1 MNVLVFFG
9 GVLSFEVHL
18 YLALLFRRDDFF
30 RSDSS
35 LACSFVPQGLF
46 LPPGFIPSL
55 LFSSAGIIFFARMH
69 LYRTLLLHRD
79 YFTPVRCISIWLF
92 CSAGM
97 IFSFRI
103 HPWLALF
110 FRRDDFFCSD
120 SSLSCSF
127 LPQGLFLPSG
137 CIPGLL
143 FSSAGIISSFR
154 IHPWLA
160 LFFCRDDFFHPDA
173 SLNDRFCVQGCIL
186 PTKCIPDE
194 LFFRT
199 EIITCLIAEKNQ
211 KTLYFQR
218 LHPLSLK
225 VQGS

>member
-1 MNVLVFFG
+1 M
-9 GVLSFEVHL
+9 
-18 YLALLFRRDDFF
+18 
-30 RSDSS
+30 
-35 LACSFVPQGLF
+35 
-46 LPPGFIPSL
+46 
-55 LFSSAGIIFFARMH
+55 LFSSAGM
-69 LYRTLLLHRD
+69 
-79 YFTPVRCISIWLF
+79 IS
-92 CSAGM
+92 SA
-97 IFSFRI
+97 RI

-110 FRRDDFFCSD
+110 FRRDDFFHPD
-120 SSLSCSF
+120 SSLACSF

-137 CIPGLL
+137 FIPSVL
-143 FSSAGIISSFR
+143 FSYTEIIFFAR

-160 LFFCRDDFFHPDA
+160 LFFRRDDFFLSDS

-218 LHPLSLK
+218 LQPFSLK
-225 VQGS
+225 VQGSCKSAASGNRTRTLLPERDFKSRASTSSAMAA